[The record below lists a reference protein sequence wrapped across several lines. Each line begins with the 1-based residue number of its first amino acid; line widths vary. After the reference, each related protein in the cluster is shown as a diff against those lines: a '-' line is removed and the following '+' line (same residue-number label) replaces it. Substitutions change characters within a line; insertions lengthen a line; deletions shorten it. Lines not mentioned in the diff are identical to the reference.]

1 MGRLNVFLI
10 EDNEGDILLISEALK
25 EITIPIDLS
34 AVRDGHDAV
43 EYLKNC
49 CNGYLESLP
58 DLIFLD
64 INLPKMNGHE
74 VLGFIKTTEEL
85 KSIPV
90 IMLTTSSSNQDIR
103 QAYLNY
109 ANCYITKPSGTNN
122 YQEIIEKIEEFWF
135 SLVQLPS
142 NH

>member
-1 MGRLNVFLI
+1 MEKLNVFLI

-25 EITIPIDLS
+25 ELKIPIDLS
-34 AVRDGHDAV
+34 AVRDGRDAV
-43 EYLKNC
+43 EYLKNS
-49 CNGYLESLP
+49 CNGNQESLP
-58 DLIFLD
+58 DLVLLD

-74 VLGFIKTTEEL
+74 VLCFIKNTKEL

-90 IMLTTSSSNQDIR
+90 IILTTSSSNQDIR

-109 ANCYITKPSGTNN
+109 ANSYITKPSGTNN